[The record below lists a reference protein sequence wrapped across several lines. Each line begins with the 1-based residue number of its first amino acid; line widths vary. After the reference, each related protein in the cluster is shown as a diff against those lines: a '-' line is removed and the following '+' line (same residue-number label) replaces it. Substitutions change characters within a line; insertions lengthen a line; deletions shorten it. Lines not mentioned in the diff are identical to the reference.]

1 MADRGPP
8 MEGAQVEAR
17 TGCASASAKGD
28 EVIGHRLTTEVATQ
42 ETSGMRTE
50 DRREFVGVFG

>member
-8 MEGAQVEAR
+8 SEGAQDEAR
-17 TGCASASAKGD
+17 TGCASASAKGGD
-28 EVIGHRLTTEVATQ
+28 AFRHRLTTRTVTQ
-42 ETSGMRTE
+42 ETRGMRTE